1 MFEVPSS
8 HSVATSYKVIAIY
21 LGDRLVKVFSSR
33 YHRWYDTGMTL
44 ITRLCIL
51 STFLNPGIVII
62 GSIYEILHKYKKI
75 MNERKQYI
83 LSSLNRF
90 RF

>member
-21 LGDRLVKVFSSR
+21 LVDRIVKVFSSR
-33 YHRWYDTGMTL
+33 YHWWYHTGMTL
-44 ITRLCIL
+44 ITCVCIL

-62 GSIYEILHKYKKI
+62 GSVYYILNKKK
-75 MNERKQYI
+75 MNERKLYI
-83 LSSLNRF
+83 Y
-90 RF
+90 

>member
-21 LGDRLVKVFSSR
+21 LVDRLVKVFSSR
-33 YHRWYDTGMTL
+33 YHWWYHTGMTL
-44 ITRLCIL
+44 ITCVCIL

-62 GSIYEILHKYKKI
+62 GSVDHILNKKKW
-75 MNERKQYI
+75 MKESYTVYI
-83 LSSLNRF
+83 LTY
-90 RF
+90 